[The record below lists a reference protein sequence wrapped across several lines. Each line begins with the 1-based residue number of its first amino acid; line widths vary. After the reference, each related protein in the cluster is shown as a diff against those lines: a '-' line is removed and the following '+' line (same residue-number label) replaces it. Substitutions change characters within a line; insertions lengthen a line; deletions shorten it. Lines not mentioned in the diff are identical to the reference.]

1 MGKGLK
7 RNCFLQDDFREK
19 VLTEEVTRN
28 FTYFGRSLSSF
39 DKFAEIIGRSDS
51 SEQKPEV
58 RLASSP
64 VLKSETI
71 CQIVMFSILES
82 SCLNLFVE

>member
-28 FTYFGRSLSSF
+28 FTYFGSSLSSF
-39 DKFAEIIGRSDS
+39 DKFAEIIGRSHS

-58 RLASSP
+58 RLAS

-71 CQIVMFSILES
+71 CQTVMFPILES
-82 SCLNLFVE
+82 SCLDLFVE